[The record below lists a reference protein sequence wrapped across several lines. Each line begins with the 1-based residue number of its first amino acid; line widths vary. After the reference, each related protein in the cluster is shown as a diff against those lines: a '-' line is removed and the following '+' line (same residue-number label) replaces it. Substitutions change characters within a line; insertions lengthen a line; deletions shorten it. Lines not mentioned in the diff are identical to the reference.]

1 MKVLGSTQYE
11 VPAPVIEIFNESLCY
26 VYENVAAI
34 LLDTV
39 ESLNGKLEIPEA
51 ELLPTSVEDSYL
63 VSKSCV
69 AGEYIIYRASLIQSL
84 GTICCCFRLFFKAI
98 DG

>member
-1 MKVLGSTQYE
+1 MKILVTEKYE
-11 VPAPVIEIFNESLCY
+11 VPAPVIEIFNESLAY

-39 ESLNGKLEIPEA
+39 ESLNGKLEVPEA

-63 VSKSCV
+63 VSKGCV
-69 AGEYIIYRASLIQSL
+69 VGDYTIYRDIESVFTKFWCYRVFLK
-84 GTICCCFRLFFKAI
+84 TV